1 MKFMKIAILAFLVF
15 CSFNPKAFAY
25 LDPGSGSY
33 FYQILLSFL
42 LAVPFFIKSVWTQA
56 ALLIKKIFS
65 RKKDADKK

>member
-1 MKFMKIAILAFLVF
+1 MKIALLAFLVF

-42 LAVPFFIKSVWTQA
+42 LAIPFFIKNIWTGIL
-56 ALLIKKIFS
+56 LLIKKFFPG
-65 RKKDADKK
+65 KKDSDKK